1 MILAIRS
8 DERPLVRVLA
18 IIPARRGATRL
29 HDKPLRL
36 LGGQPLVLR
45 VWERVSSLAVADQV
59 VVATDDAAVVDVIES
74 VGGVA
79 VLTRSDHPSGTDR
92 VAEVARRA
100 EFAGADVLLNIQG
113 DEPFI
118 DDAAVRG
125 ALSIVTGGFAP
136 IGTAAVQAAP
146 DVLDAPDCVKVVCDD
161 AGRALYFSRASIP
174 FLRDAV
180 DGAVRDKLVRQH
192 LGIYAYSR
200 EALQRWV
207 ALPVH
212 PLEQVER
219 LEQLR
224 PLAAGLA
231 IGVANAAAVE
241 FGGIDTEED
250 LMRANAHWTSIYE
263 VRSPA

>member
-1 MILAIRS
+1 
-8 DERPLVRVLA
+8 VLA

-45 VWERVSSLAVADQV
+45 VWERVSSLGVADQV
-59 VVATDDAAVVDVIES
+59 IVATDDAAVADVI
-74 VGGVA
+74 VAAGGLA
-79 VLTRSDHPSGTDR
+79 ALTRSDHPSGTDR

-100 EFAGADVLLNIQG
+100 EFANAEVLLNIQG
-113 DEPFI
+113 DEPFV
-118 DDAAVRG
+118 DEAAVRG

-136 IGTAAVQAAP
+136 IGTAAVQASR

-161 AGRALYFSRASIP
+161 AGRALYFSRAPIP

-180 DGAVRDKLVRQH
+180 DVALRDTLVRQH

-231 IGVANAAAVE
+231 IGVANAATVE
-241 FGGIDTEED
+241 FGGIDTEAD
-250 LMRANAHWTSIYE
+250 LMRANAHWMSNYE

>member
-1 MILAIRS
+1 
-8 DERPLVRVLA
+8 VRVLA

-29 HDKPLRL
+29 RDKPLRL

-59 VVATDDAAVVDVIES
+59 VVATDDAAVADVIEAA
-74 VGGVA
+74 GGLA

-100 EFAGADVLLNIQG
+100 EFGDAEVLLNIQG

-118 DDAAVRG
+118 DEAAMRG
-125 ALSIVTGGFAP
+125 ALSIVTSGFAP
-136 IGTAAVQAAP
+136 IGTAAVPASP
-146 DVLDAPDCVKVVCDD
+146 DALDAPDCVKVVCDD
-161 AGRALYFSRASIP
+161 AGRALYFSRAPIP
-174 FLRDAV
+174 FLRDDV
-180 DGAVRDKLVRQH
+180 DGAVRDTLIRQH

-200 EALQRWV
+200 EALQRWIS
-207 ALPVH
+207 LPVH

-231 IGVANAAAVE
+231 IGVAAAAAVE
-241 FGGIDTEED
+241 FGGIDTETD